1 MKDKNKKILLS
12 IIGILLLVLI
22 TVGVTVALFTYTR
35 LGTTKNTVTTGTLK
49 LLYTE
54 NIGVGNG
61 ISMTNALPVS
71 DEVGKSYGT
80 ENYVFDF
87 KIEATNT
94 ASYAIPYEV
103 TLRKKSDSTLN
114 ENNVKIY
121 LTDMT
126 GDADTEIVAPTLYS
140 DLKQLYWM

>member
-1 MKDKNKKILLS
+1 MKDVKKRILLS
-12 IIGILLLVLI
+12 IIGILLLLTLTI
-22 TVGVTVALFTYTR
+22 GVTVSVFTYTR
-35 LGTTKNTVTTGTLK
+35 LGTTENTVTTGTLK

-54 NIGVGNG
+54 NTGVGNG

-71 DEVGKSYGT
+71 DQVGKNYDT

-87 KIEATNT
+87 KVEETNT
-94 ASYAIPYEV
+94 SSYVISYEV

-121 LTDMT
+121 
-126 GDADTEIVAPTLYS
+126 
-140 DLKQLYWM
+140 